1 MSHLFLFMPGFGCTI
16 HAQTYTRHDNQP
28 DAARF
33 YAAEIGVAID
43 DLHNSNIVYRFAKIC
58 G

>member
-1 MSHLFLFMPGFGCTI
+1 MPGFGQSGHDCTI